1 MKLKFFLT
9 YFQKNYQILN
19 FMKIHPVGVEFH
31 SDGRTDMTKL
41 IVVFRNFAKAPK
53 KSPEDGAQEINVY

>member
-1 MKLKFFLT
+1 
-9 YFQKNYQILN
+9 
-19 FMKIHPVGVEFH
+19 MKIHPVGVEFH